1 MANINGNEIYF
12 GIFGQ
17 IEKAGIAVATAVMQI
32 DGINLA
38 RVGTATQVEFPEN
51 QSENAEV

>member
-12 GIFGQ
+12 GIFGE
-17 IEKAGIAVATAVMQI
+17 IEKAGIAVSTAVLQI

-38 RVGTATQVEFPEN
+38 RVGTATQPAED
-51 QSENAEV
+51 QSENTEV